1 MKNFKQINPELKTGD
16 RIMLLHMNDEDI
28 PPGTKGKVIRIMVTP
43 KFTKDDLGFMYDM
56 EWYGDEGNVIS
67 KLSMSP
73 ENDGWVYD
81 KMYYMETPTDIN
93 ESKYENLDDVMKS
106 YKVVSSLPK
115 TEMKIIQTYLELIRE
130 LGIVNMFEAPMFVGA
145 SKSYLQDFIKIKSYE
160 RDFDEDLVEQILDMA
175 DEVRNIIIS
184 KSIQTVEERGQ
195 EPTIN
200 NIQRE
205 MKLLSQMCVKYFMKL
220 F

>member
-16 RIMLLHMNDEDI
+16 RIMLLHMDGEDM
-28 PPGTKGKVIRIMVTP
+28 PSGTKGKVIRIMDTP

-67 KLSMSP
+67 KLSISP
-73 ENDGWVYD
+73 ESDGWIYD
-81 KMYYMETPTDIN
+81 KMYYMENPTDIN

-130 LGIVNMFEAPMFVGA
+130 LGIVNMFESPMFVGA

-184 KSIQTVEERGQ
+184 KSIQTVEEKGQ

>member
-16 RIMLLHMNDEDI
+16 RIMLLHMDGEDM
-28 PPGTKGKVIRIMVTP
+28 PSGTKGKVIRIMDTP

>member
-1 MKNFKQINPELKTGD
+1 
-16 RIMLLHMNDEDI
+16 
-28 PPGTKGKVIRIMVTP
+28 
-43 KFTKDDLGFMYDM
+43 
-56 EWYGDEGNVIS
+56 
-67 KLSMSP
+67 
-73 ENDGWVYD
+73 
-81 KMYYMETPTDIN
+81 
-93 ESKYENLDDVMKS
+93 
-106 YKVVSSLPK
+106 
-115 TEMKIIQTYLELIRE
+115 
-130 LGIVNMFEAPMFVGA
+130 MFVGA

-184 KSIQTVEERGQ
+184 KSIQTVEEKGQ

>member
-16 RIMLLHMNDEDI
+16 RIMLLHMDGEDM
-28 PPGTKGKVIRIMVTP
+28 PSGTKGKVIRIMDTP

-67 KLSMSP
+67 KLSISP
-73 ENDGWVYD
+73 ESDGWIYD
-81 KMYYMETPTDIN
+81 KMYYMENPTDIN

-115 TEMKIIQTYLELIRE
+115 TEMKIVQTYLELIRE
-130 LGIVNMFEAPMFVGA
+130 LGIVNMFESPMFVGA

-184 KSIQTVEERGQ
+184 KSIQTVEEKGQ

>member
-16 RIMLLHMNDEDI
+16 RIMLLHMDGEDM
-28 PPGTKGKVIRIMVTP
+28 PSGTKGKVIRIMDTP

-67 KLSMSP
+67 KLSISP
-73 ENDGWVYD
+73 ESDGWIYD
-81 KMYYMETPTDIN
+81 KMYYMENPTDIN

-106 YKVVSSLPK
+106 YKVMSSLPK
-115 TEMKIIQTYLELIRE
+115 TEMKIVQTYLELIRE
-130 LGIVNMFEAPMFVGA
+130 LGIVNMFESPMFVGA

>member
-16 RIMLLHMNDEDI
+16 RIMLLHMDGEDM
-28 PPGTKGKVIRIMVTP
+28 PSGTKGKVIRIMGTP

-130 LGIVNMFEAPMFVGA
+130 LGIVNMFESPMFVGA

>member
-16 RIMLLHMNDEDI
+16 RIMLLHMDGEDM
-28 PPGTKGKVIRIMVTP
+28 PSGTKGKVIRIMDTP

-73 ENDGWVYD
+73 ESDGWIYD
-81 KMYYMETPTDIN
+81 KMYYMENPTDIN

-106 YKVVSSLPK
+106 YKVMSSLPK
-115 TEMKIIQTYLELIRE
+115 TEMKIVQTYLELIRE

-175 DEVRNIIIS
+175 DEVRNILIS
-184 KSIQTVEERGQ
+184 KSIQTVEEKGQ

>member
-28 PPGTKGKVIRIMVTP
+28 PPGTKGKVIKIANTP